1 LPQFLVLVFDAS
13 GAKTVEMVVQGSAE
27 IERRYIDEICADIA
41 ETSILVLPTSKV
53 KDESRVLGKPLGELS
68 SELLEFCSETSVPG
82 LRLRPAS
89 RYRRRLVREYL
100 EDVSNVLCSS
110 MKAMANRLARDVGL
124 DDFCDN
130 RSDEGVLRRLVDS
143 DLHIVFAA
151 LRHACG
157 CSRVRVYTSD
167 RGLYDRLRTIAEVA
181 EDQCAHAVK
190 LEPKYVP
197 RPGGGV

>member
-1 LPQFLVLVFDAS
+1 LASPLVLVFDAS

-27 IERRYIDEICADIA
+27 IERSYIDEFCAGIA
-41 ETSILVLPTSKV
+41 EASALVLPTSKA
-53 KDESRVLGKPLGELS
+53 KDESRVLGKSLGELS
-68 SELLEFCSETSVPG
+68 SRLLEFCSETSVPG

-89 RYRRRLVREYL
+89 RYRRRIVREYL
-100 EDVSNVLCSS
+100 EDVSNVLCLS
-110 MKAMANRLARDVGL
+110 MKPLADRLARDVGV
-124 DDFCDN
+124 DDFCNN

-151 LRHACG
+151 LRHACS
-157 CSRVRVYTSD
+157 CSSVKVYTSD
-167 RGLYDRLRTIAEVA
+167 RELYGRLRSAAEAA